1 MVKDMYSNNWKH
13 KMKVLV
19 LSCSTG
25 GGHNACGH
33 YIENEFK
40 ENNIECDFVDYFN
53 ILGPKAKEYSEK
65 IYLDTTK
72 GNGKVFKVAY
82 KLGEAYSK
90 TRITSP
96 VYGFN
101 KLMKN
106 KVYSFIKENNYD
118 LVITPHLFPAMAIT
132 ALKEEGKD
140 IKLINVATDYH
151 AIPFLEETKP
161 DYFVIPHISLQ
172 EEFLKKGFKQEILLT
187 YGICVSSLFCKVK
200 NNLSLPQDKNIILI
214 TSGSMGFGK
223 MEDIV
228 KAILNNIPNTYVVA
242 LCGSN
247 KKLYLELKEINSE
260 NLLVKGFVTN
270 INEYISAS
278 TIVLTKPGGL
288 TSTEVGVIRKPMIHL
303 MPIPGVEN
311 YNANFFEKNGLS
323 LISNNIEEVISN
335 TEKLLKDEKL
345 QKEMIKNQAE
355 FINRNSANDLVQFV
369 INNANAIYKSQ
380 KMC

>member
-53 ILGPKAKEYSEK
+53 ILGPNAKEYSEK

-172 EEFLKKGFKQEILLT
+172 EEFLKKGFKQEILLP

-270 INEYISAS
+270 INEYISSS

-288 TSTEVGVIRKPMIHL
+288 TSTEVGVIRKPMIHI

>member
-106 KVYSFIKENNYD
+106 KVYSFIRENNYD

-161 DYFVIPHISLQ
+161 DYFVIPHISLH
-172 EEFLKKGFKQEILLT
+172 EEFLKKGFKQEILLP

-270 INEYISAS
+270 INEYISSS

>member
-1 MVKDMYSNNWKH
+1 MVKDMYSNNWEH

-118 LVITPHLFPAMAIT
+118 LIITPHLFPAMAIT

-172 EEFLKKGFKQEILLT
+172 EEFLKKGFKQEILLP

-270 INEYISAS
+270 INEYISSS

>member
-1 MVKDMYSNNWKH
+1 MTKK
-13 KMKVLV
+13 
-19 LSCSTG
+19 LSTFST
-25 GGHNACGH
+25 
-33 YIENEFK
+33 YIVFLL
-40 ENNIECDFVDYFN
+40 IE
-53 ILGPKAKEYSEK
+53 L
-65 IYLDTTK
+65 L
-72 GNGKVFKVAY
+72 
-82 KLGEAYSK
+82 K
-90 TRITSP
+90 TR
-96 VYGFN
+96 
-101 KLMKN
+101 
-106 KVYSFIKENNYD
+106 
-118 LVITPHLFPAMAIT
+118 
-132 ALKEEGKD
+132 
-140 IKLINVATDYH
+140 
-151 AIPFLEETKP
+151 
-161 DYFVIPHISLQ
+161 
-172 EEFLKKGFKQEILLT
+172 
-187 YGICVSSLFCKVK
+187 
-200 NNLSLPQDKNIILI
+200 
-214 TSGSMGFGK
+214 
-223 MEDIV
+223 
-228 KAILNNIPNTYVVA
+228 
-242 LCGSN
+242 N

-270 INEYISAS
+270 INEYISSS

>member
-53 ILGPKAKEYSEK
+53 ILGPNAKEYSEK

-172 EEFLKKGFKQEILLT
+172 EEFLKKGFKQEILLP

-270 INEYISAS
+270 INEYISSS

>member
-1 MVKDMYSNNWKH
+1 MVKDMYRNNWKH

-172 EEFLKKGFKQEILLT
+172 EEFLKKGFKQEILLP

-270 INEYISAS
+270 INEYISSS